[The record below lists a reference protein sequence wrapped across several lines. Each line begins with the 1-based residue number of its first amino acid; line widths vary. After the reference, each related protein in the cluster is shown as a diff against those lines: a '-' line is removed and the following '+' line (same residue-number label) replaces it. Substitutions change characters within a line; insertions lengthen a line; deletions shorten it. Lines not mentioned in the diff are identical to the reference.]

1 MKMEMAEGFSEWL
14 QGDANLEEEIRK
26 NMDGHFEIV
35 PAGKKQLQEGVT
47 DRERGG
53 DASEKSGKSV

>member
-35 PAGKKQLQEGVT
+35 PAGKKQLQEGY
-47 DRERGG
+47 
-53 DASEKSGKSV
+53 